1 MRSLNRRYRGID
13 RTTDVLSFSLRE
25 GAFADLRPDLLGD
38 IVISIPRAEQ
48 QAGEAGHALSREIE
62 LLLIHGLLH
71 LMGYDHELGPA
82 ESVNMRRREQHLMK
96 RISR

>member
-25 GAFADLRPDLLGD
+25 GAFAGLRPDLLGD
-38 IVISIPRAEQ
+38 IVISIPRAQQ
-48 QAGEAGHALSREIE
+48 QAEEAGHPLSREIE
-62 LLLIHGLLH
+62 RLLIHGLLH

-82 ESVNMRRREQHLMK
+82 ASNKMRRREQQLLK

>member
-25 GAFADLRPDLLGD
+25 GAFAGLRPDLLGD

-48 QAGEAGHALSREIE
+48 QAGEAGHPLSREIE
-62 LLLIHGLLH
+62 RLLIHGLLH
-71 LMGYDHELGPA
+71 LLGYDHELGPA
-82 ESVNMRRREQHLMK
+82 ESVKLRHREPQRK
-96 RISR
+96 KVIAR